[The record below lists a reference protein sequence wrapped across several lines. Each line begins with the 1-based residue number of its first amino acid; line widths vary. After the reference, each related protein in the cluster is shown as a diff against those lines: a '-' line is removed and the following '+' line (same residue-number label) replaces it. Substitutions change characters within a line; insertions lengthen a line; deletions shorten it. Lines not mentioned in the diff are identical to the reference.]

1 MKNFYITFPIIFI
14 IVLLLTLFAKSF
26 KRIEA
31 GYTGIKVN
39 LYGSERGIS
48 DITEVTG
55 MVFYNPITTEI
66 YEIPNFVQN
75 AVYTREINKNS
86 KQDEEFRVT
95 TKDGL
100 VVAFDISINYY
111 TPAENVVKIFKK
123 YRKPFEE
130 LSKTVVYNYLREAFN
145 STASN
150 YTAAELYEKRTE
162 FQKES
167 EGKIR
172 SLLEK
177 DGFIIDQVVLL
188 NELRLPRSV
197 VENIELKVSASQM
210 ALRKQEEL
218 AQSIADAQKKIEES
232 RGIAEALKI
241 QADAENYAFSQ
252 RQRALTPLL
261 IQQQMI
267 EKWDG
272 KLPVYGEVPKLFYNI
287 QNKN

>member
-1 MKNFYITFPIIFI
+1 
-14 IVLLLTLFAKSF
+14 
-26 KRIEA
+26 
-31 GYTGIKVN
+31 
-39 LYGSERGIS
+39 
-48 DITEVTG
+48 
-55 MVFYNPITTEI
+55 
-66 YEIPNFVQN
+66 
-75 AVYTREINKNS
+75 
-86 KQDEEFRVT
+86 
-95 TKDGL
+95 
-100 VVAFDISINYY
+100 VVAFDVSINYY
-111 TPAENVVKIFKK
+111 TPSENVVKIYKK

-130 LSKTVVYNYLREAFN
+130 LSKTVIHNYLREAFN
-145 STASN
+145 TTASN
-150 YTAAELYEKRTE
+150 YTAAELYEKRTD

-167 EGKIR
+167 EFRIR
-172 SLLEK
+172 NLLEK

-197 VENIELKVSASQM
+197 VDNIELKVSASQM

-241 QADAENYAFSQ
+241 QADAERYAFDQ
-252 RQRALTPLL
+252 RQKALTPLL

>member
-1 MKNFYITFPIIFI
+1 MKNFYIVFPVILIIAI
-14 IVLLLTLFAKSF
+14 LSVVLTNSF

-31 GYTGIKVN
+31 GYTGIRVN
-39 LYGSERGIS
+39 LYGSERGIN

-55 MVFYNPITTEI
+55 MVWFNPITTEI
-66 YEIPNFVQN
+66 HAVPTFVQN
-75 AVYTREINKNS
+75 AVYTREEGKNS
-86 KQDEEFRVT
+86 RGNEEFRVT
-95 TKDGL
+95 TRDGL
-100 VVAFDISINYY
+100 VVAFDVSINYY
-111 TPAENVVKIFKK
+111 TPSENVVKIYKK

-130 LSKTVVYNYLREAFN
+130 LSKTVIHNYLREAFN
-145 STASN
+145 TTASN

-167 EGKIR
+167 EHKIK

-177 DGFIIDQVVLL
+177 DGFVIDQVVLL

-197 VENIELKVSASQM
+197 VDNIELKVSASQM

-218 AQSIADAQKKIEES
+218 AQSIADAQKKIEEA
-232 RGIAEALKI
+232 RGVAEALRI
-241 QADAENYAFSQ
+241 QADAERYAFDQ
-252 RQRALTPLL
+252 RQKALTPLL

-272 KLPVYGEVPKLFYNI
+272 KLPVYGEVPRLFHNI
-287 QNKN
+287 TK